1 MNANYFEYN
10 GVISAQYGLKMAS
23 FEAKDGVEE
32 ISAYSPTISTSKPKK
47 HKRFYTL
54 GVSYS
59 DPPEQQISL
68 VCEGIITPEAKREIL
83 AWLSD
88 NQDFK
93 KLVIH
98 SPELEMYYYR
108 CIFKD
113 IQTVNVNGVCV
124 GFTMTAV
131 FDSYYQYGTDSVR
144 ALKDGNYNNYEL
156 KIPNLSDIQEY
167 VYPIVELTVTDLTDN
182 TVSIINKTDDETRE
196 FKLVNIPVNTKII
209 IDNELKIIDGS
220 GISLSDFN
228 KNWLRLRKG
237 VNKLTITMKGSLKIT
252 CPQYACL
259 GF

>member
-1 MNANYFEYN
+1 MSKDNEDVKQMNVYEKLLKIADMAGVLQKKKEGYNYKYVAEDEIQAKITAGMKKYH
-10 GVISAQYGLKMAS
+10 VMLLPSIRPDTLRVSPHQYVKYDKRLK
-23 FEAKDGVEE
+23 
-32 ISAYSPTISTSKPKK
+32 
-47 HKRFYTL
+47 
-54 GVSYS
+54 
-59 DPPEQQISL
+59 
-68 VCEGIITPEAKREIL
+68 
-83 AWLSD
+83 
-88 NQDFK
+88 QD
-93 KLVIH
+93 
-98 SPELEMYYYR
+98 
-108 CIFKD
+108 
-113 IQTVNVNGVCV
+113 VNVNGVCV

-144 ALKDGNYNNYEL
+144 VLKDGNYSNYEL

-167 VYPIVELTVTDLTDN
+167 VYPIVELTVSDSADN
-182 TVSIINKTDDETRE
+182 TVSIINQTDDGTRE
-196 FKLVNIPVNTKII
+196 FKLVNIPANIKIV